1 MKRLG
6 PTGTA
11 EHGSTSGTK
20 RKIEDRKTF
29 ENVDNGPEVD
39 SDVEEQQKSKR
50 TRVRTGPAQADV
62 ARHIGKT
69 YNLKRK

>member
-6 PTGTA
+6 PTAG
-11 EHGSTSGTK
+11 HRSTSGRK

-39 SDVEEQQKSKR
+39 SGVEEQQKSKR
-50 TRVRTGPAQADV
+50 TRVHTDPAQADA
-62 ARHIGKT
+62 ARHIAGKT

>member
-1 MKRLG
+1 MKRLK
-6 PTGTA
+6 PTAG
-11 EHGSTSGTK
+11 HWSISGTK

-39 SDVEEQQKSKR
+39 SGVEEQQKSKR
-50 TRVRTGPAQADV
+50 TRVRTDPAQADA